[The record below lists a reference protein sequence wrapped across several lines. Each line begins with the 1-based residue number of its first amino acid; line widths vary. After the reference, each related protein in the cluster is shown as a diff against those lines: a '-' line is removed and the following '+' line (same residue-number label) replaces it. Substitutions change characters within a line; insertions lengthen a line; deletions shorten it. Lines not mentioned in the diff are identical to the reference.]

1 MIESNQTLPSFT
13 AFDTRAAAGERELM
27 LNWSPEPLEVGQAKH
42 VATERGIAVSALPDG
57 WLYTIPA
64 LPAFAMQADQ
74 AHTSLAV
81 HIPEGAM
88 NEERLLQLLRT
99 ALECRF
105 AHEGQVSLHS
115 ACVELDG
122 KAVCFTGPSGTG
134 KSTRA
139 QRWVEDLG
147 AEWLSGDR
155 PGIRLTK
162 EAVLACGMPWD
173 GKEKIYR
180 NAEVPLLAICDIRR
194 SETVRVRRLSP
205 RQARQVLMQQC
216 FVPLWDPDAAAAVM
230 MNVRRLIQR
239 VPVYRLLCGPDEA
252 SAREAMDILYNH
264 PEKIR
269 KEEIDMKAK
278 KDFVLRNIVDE
289 YIVMP
294 TGANIGK
301 FDGAVVLNEVSA
313 FLWEKLQTPVSREEL
328 LAHLLAEYDVDEA
341 TAARDLDNL
350 LDTLRGY
357 DMLEEDMA

>member
-1 MIESNQTLPSFT
+1 M
-13 AFDTRAAAGERELM
+13 LM
-27 LNWSPEPLEVGQAKH
+27 LHWSPEPLEIGQAKL
-42 VATERGIAVSALPDG
+42 VATERGIAINTLPDG
-57 WLYTIPA
+57 WLYSIPA
-64 LPAFAMQADQ
+64 QPEFSMQMDRSY
-74 AHTSLAV
+74 TRLTV
-81 HIPEGAM
+81 HAPERERC
-88 NEERLLQLLRT
+88 EERLLQLLRT

-105 AHEGQVSLHS
+105 AFDGQVSLHS
-115 ACVELDG
+115 ACVELEG

-162 EAVLACGMPWD
+162 DAVLACGMPWD

-180 NAEVPLLAICDIRR
+180 NAAVPLLAICDIRR

-205 RQARQVLMQQC
+205 KQARQVLMQQC
-216 FVPLWDPDAAAAVM
+216 FVPMWDPDAAAAVM

-252 SAREAMDILYNH
+252 SAREAMDILYKH
-264 PEKIR
+264 PERIH